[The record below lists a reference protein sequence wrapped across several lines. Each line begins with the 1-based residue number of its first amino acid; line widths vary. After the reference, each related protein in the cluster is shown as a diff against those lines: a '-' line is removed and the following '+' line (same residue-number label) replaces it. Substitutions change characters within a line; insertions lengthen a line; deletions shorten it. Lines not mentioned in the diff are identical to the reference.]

1 MSGWGC
7 PHEVSG
13 TCSRIKG
20 LPCDPGMKGC
30 VLFGRFVWSSDAK
43 NRSPRPAPQPLGEG
57 SPAAGD
63 DGDD

>member
-13 TCSRIKG
+13 TCSRVKG

-30 VLFGRFVWSSDAK
+30 VLFGRFVWSTDDK
-43 NRSPRPAPQPLGEG
+43 NRPPKPASRRTLGGQSADDEG
-57 SPAAGD
+57 
-63 DGDD
+63 DG